1 MKAAHEAGVTVL
13 LDGQGADELFGGYD
27 GIGGWV
33 ARASGPRAMARAAA
47 QGGDGG
53 RGDLARAVGAELLPA
68 AARRRHRRAMCS
80 AYVAEAVADEA
91 ARRRLPV
98 VAGARGSSPLRR
110 ELLRQSFATSLPELL
125 RYADRDS
132 MAHSRE
138 ARLPFLDRRI
148 AEFAL
153 SLPPQFLQR
162 DGVRKAILRD
172 AVRGIVPQVVL
183 DRRDKVGFEPP
194 QAAWLRDEAVFARM
208 SEVILDRSARGAS
221 LYDRAA
227 LEADVRAGAWRDP
240 RGAWRVFNLE
250 LWLGSLVRDRVPAA
264 AAG

>member
-1 MKAAHEAGVTVL
+1 
-13 LDGQGADELFGGYD
+13 
-27 GIGGWV
+27 
-33 ARASGPRAMARAAA
+33 MARAAA
-47 QGGDGG
+47 RDGDGG
-53 RGDLARAVGAELLPA
+53 RADLARAVGAELLPA

-80 AYVAEAVADEA
+80 PYVAEAVADEA
-91 ARRRLPV
+91 ARRRLPL
-98 VAGARGSSPLRR
+98 VAGVRGSSPLRR

-153 SLPPQFLQR
+153 SLPPRFLQR

-194 QAAWLRDEAVFARM
+194 QAAWLRDEAVFSRM

-227 LEADVRAGAWRDP
+227 LEADVRAREWRDP